1 MKKIILI
8 SIIMGLFS
16 CSSNKQISELYS
28 QSESLEN
35 KTFRYEQL
43 KELPQPVQRY
53 FKYALKDGQPYL
65 SQLRLKHTGHFKT
78 GQGKDWVDIKGEQYF
93 TAQPPGFVWIGKT
106 KAFNARDSY
115 VSNKGNLSVYLLG
128 FLRIVNSQGTTID
141 QAELLRWLGES
152 VWMPTNLLPGEHI
165 QWTAKDEHTAK
176 VTFDWQGQ
184 SVFYI
189 VHFSE
194 EGQIARMETER
205 YMDEDRLEKWE
216 GRLSDYQVVYGMNV
230 PCTIEA
236 SWLLEEGEHTYARFH
251 VQTFEYDVPGKFK

>member
-1 MKKIILI
+1 
-8 SIIMGLFS
+8 MGLFS

-35 KTFRYEQL
+35 KKFLYEQIQG
-43 KELPQPVQRY
+43 LPQPVKRY

-65 SQLRLKHTGHFKT
+65 SQLRLKHTGQFKT
-78 GQGKDWVDIKGEQYF
+78 GQGKNWVDIKGEQYF
-93 TAQPPGFVWIGKT
+93 IAQPPGFVWIGKT

-128 FLRIVNSQGTTID
+128 FLRIINSKGKTVD

-152 VWMPTNLLPGEHI
+152 VWMPTNLLPCEHI
-165 QWTAKDEHTAK
+165 QWTSIDQHTAK
-176 VTFDWQGQ
+176 LTFDWQGQ

-189 VHFSE
+189 VHFNE
-194 EGQIARMETER
+194 EGQIIRMETER
-205 YMDEDRLEKWE
+205 YMDEARLEKWE
-216 GRLSDYQVVYGMNV
+216 GRLSDYQVANGMNV

-236 SWLLEEGEHTYARFH
+236 SWLLEGGEHTYARFH